1 MIIHATLQQLQKIEE
16 KLAKLRISTFEEIKD
31 ELENYGIGIIKTKH
45 GIGPVDS
52 EDFHNY
58 QIYEIGNKSR
68 GESYYTI
75 SNKDRDLK
83 TAFDAGLKLAKKLGN
98 ERILYVEKRQ
108 NPKPKCKTI
117 QVRRKIKIAGRP
129 RVIQVRKKIC
139 NPNLDIARLNIL
151 FTSELS
157 QYDQRLQRTQPNN
170 HRLALYFEAANK
182 AFSRLNANSTVEDI
196 KEEISRRFDPEMPPV
211 RKFLKKLKDK
221 NGDL

>member
-31 ELENYGIGIIKTKH
+31 ELENYGIGIIKTKY

-52 EDFHNY
+52 KDFHNY

-83 TAFDAGLKLAKKLGN
+83 TAFDVGLKLAKKLGN
-98 ERILYVEKRQ
+98 ERIPYAEKRQ
-108 NPKPKCKTI
+108 NPKCKTI
-117 QVRRKIKIAGRP
+117 EVKRKIRILGKP
-129 RVIQVRKKIC
+129 RVVKVKRKIC
-139 NPNLDIARLNIL
+139 NPDLDLARMKRLL
-151 FTSELS
+151 ASELS
-157 QYDQRLQRTQPNN
+157 QYDERLQSRQPNN
-170 HRLALYFEAANK
+170 HRLAHYFGAVEK
-182 AFSRLNANSTVEDI
+182 AFARLDNESTLEDM
-196 KEEISRRFDPEMPPV
+196 KESICRSFDPELPPV
-211 RKFLKKLKDK
+211 KKFLKKLKDK